1 MTTAETLSM
10 ETPMN
15 LRTVARRGL
24 GACPTPAALGP
35 GAGAA
40 PPRVPAATPT
50 PVDPV
55 SACSHG
61 PFSQPLLAFN
71 DTNFYTLAPGGDFE
85 GPTSWELSRG
95 ANIQPDGSRGGVL
108 DLPSGAQA
116 TSPPLCITSDYPK
129 ARSFVRNVAGSEGV
143 FFFVSHLRNGVW
155 TTPKNTGQFHGD
167 KTNWTLSGGINIQ
180 PSGTAGW
187 QQARF
192 TFVAG
197 GTKSRFQVDD
207 FWVDPKM
214 RG

>member
-1 MTTAETLSM
+1 
-10 ETPMN
+10 MN
-15 LRTVARRGL
+15 LRTLARHGFGAVLTVTALGL
-24 GACPTPAALGP
+24 GAGSAHAAITVS
-35 GAGAA
+35 A
-40 PPRVPAATPT
+40 PT
-50 PVDPV
+50 PVAPL

-61 PFSQPLLAFN
+61 VFSQPLLAFKDQN
-71 DTNFYTLAPGGDFE
+71 LYTLAPGGDFE

-95 ANIQPDGSRGGVL
+95 ASIQGDASRGGVL

-116 TSPPLCITSDYPK
+116 TSPPLCITSDYP
-129 ARSFVRNVAGSEGV
+129 RSRVFVRNVAGSEGV
-143 FFFVSHLRNGVW
+143 SFNVSYLRNGVW
-155 TTPKNTGQFHGD
+155 TAPKNTGQFHGD
-167 KTNWTLSGGINIQ
+167 KSAWTLSGGMNIQ
-180 PSGTAGW
+180 PSSAPGW

>member
-1 MTTAETLSM
+1 
-10 ETPMN
+10 MN
-15 LRTVARRGL
+15 LRTIARHGFGAALTVAALGL
-24 GACPTPAALGP
+24 GAGSAHAAV
-35 GAGAA
+35 A
-40 PPRVPAATPT
+40 VSMPT
-50 PVDPV
+50 PVAPL

-61 PFSQPLLAFN
+61 TFSQPLLAFKDN
-71 DTNFYTLAPGGDFE
+71 NFYTLAPGGDFE

-95 ANIQPDGSRGGVL
+95 ASIQGDGSRGGVL

-116 TSPPLCITSDYPK
+116 TSPPLCITSDYP
-129 ARSFVRNVAGSEGV
+129 RSRMFVRNVAGSEGV
-143 FFFVSHLRNGVW
+143 SFNVSYLRNGVW
-155 TTPKNTGQFHGD
+155 TAPKNTGQFHGD
-167 KTNWTLSGGINIQ
+167 KSGWTLSGGMNIQ
-180 PSGTAGW
+180 PSSTPGW

>member
-1 MTTAETLSM
+1 
-10 ETPMN
+10 MN
-15 LRTVARRGL
+15 LRTVARRGV
-24 GACPTPAALGP
+24 GAALTAAALGLS
-35 GAGAA
+35 AGSAHAA
-40 PPRVPAATPT
+40 VAASMPA
-50 PVDPV
+50 PVEPL

-61 PFSQPLLAFN
+61 EFSQPLLPFK
-71 DTNFYTLAPGGDFE
+71 DSSFYTLAPGGDFE

-95 ANIQPDGSRGGVL
+95 ANVQADASRGGTL

-116 TSPPLCITSDYPK
+116 TSPPVCITSDYPT
-129 ARSFVRNVAGSEGV
+129 ARMFVRNVVGSEGV
-143 FFFVSHLRNGVW
+143 YFYVSYLRNGAW
-155 TTPKNTGQFHGD
+155 TAPKNTGQFHGD
-167 KTNWTLSGGINIQ
+167 KSAWTLSGRMNIQ
-180 PSGTAGW
+180 PNSAAGW

>member
-1 MTTAETLSM
+1 
-10 ETPMN
+10 MN

-24 GACPTPAALGP
+24 GASLIAAALGL
-35 GAGAA
+35 GAGSAHAA
-40 PPRVPAATPT
+40 ATTVSTPT
-50 PVDPV
+50 PVAPI

-61 PFSQPLLAFN
+61 QFSQPLLPFK
-71 DTNFYTLAPGGDFE
+71 DKNFYTLAPGGDFE

-95 ANIQPDGSRGGVL
+95 ASIRSDASRGGVL

-129 ARSFVRNVAGSEGV
+129 SRLFVRNVAGAEGV
-143 FFFVSHLRNGVW
+143 SFYVSYLRSGVW
-155 TTPKNTGQFHGD
+155 TAPQSTGQAKGD
-167 KTNWTLSGGINIQ
+167 KGAWTLSGGMNIK
-180 PSGTAGW
+180 PSNTPGW

>member
-1 MTTAETLSM
+1 
-10 ETPMN
+10 MN

-24 GACPTPAALGP
+24 AAGLTAAALGL
-35 GAGAA
+35 GAGSAHAA
-40 PPRVPAATPT
+40 TTWSTPT
-50 PVDPV
+50 PVAPL

-61 PFSQPLLAFN
+61 QFSQPLLPFK
-71 DTNFYTLAPGGDFE
+71 DRNFYTLAPGGDFD

-95 ANIQPDGSRGGVL
+95 ASVQSVASRGGVL

-116 TSPPLCITSDYPK
+116 TSPPLCVTSDYPK
-129 ARSFVRNVAGSEGV
+129 ARTFVRNVVGSEGV
-143 FFFVSHLRNGVW
+143 FFYVSYLRDGVW
-155 TTPKNTGQFHGD
+155 TAPKNTGQFHGD
-167 KTNWTLSGGINIQ
+167 KSAWSLSNAMNIQ
-180 PSGTAGW
+180 PSHTAGW

-197 GTKSRFQVDD
+197 GTKSHFQVDD

>member
-1 MTTAETLSM
+1 
-10 ETPMN
+10 MN

-24 GACPTPAALGP
+24 GAGLTAAALVL
-35 GAGAA
+35 GAGSAH
-40 PPRVPAATPT
+40 AATTVSMPT
-50 PVDPV
+50 PVDPL
-55 SACSHG
+55 SSCSHG
-61 PFSQPLLAFN
+61 VFSQPLLAFK
-71 DTNFYTLAPGGDFE
+71 DKHLYTLAPGGDFE
-85 GPTSWELSRG
+85 GQTSWELSRG
-95 ANIQPDGSRGGVL
+95 ASVQPDASRGGVL

-129 ARSFVRNVAGSEGV
+129 SRLFVRNVAGAEGV
-143 FFFVSHLRNGVW
+143 SFYVSYLRNGLW

-167 KTNWTLSGGINIQ
+167 KSGWTLSGGMNIQ
-180 PSGTAGW
+180 PSSAPGW

>member
-1 MTTAETLSM
+1 
-10 ETPMN
+10 MN

-24 GACPTPAALGP
+24 GAGLTTAALSL
-35 GAGAA
+35 GAGSAHAA
-40 PPRVPAATPT
+40 TTVPTPT
-50 PVDPV
+50 PVAPL

-61 PFSQPLLAFN
+61 VFSQPLLPFK
-71 DTNFYTLAPGGDFE
+71 DKNFYTLAPGGDFE
-85 GPTSWELSRG
+85 GPTSWALSRG
-95 ANIQPDGSRGGVL
+95 ASVQPDASHGGVL

-116 TSPPLCITSDYPK
+116 TSPPVCITSDYPK
-129 ARSFVRNVAGSEGV
+129 SRLFVRNVVGSEGV
-143 FFFVSHLRNGVW
+143 SFNVSYLRNGVW
-155 TTPKNTGQFHGD
+155 TAPRNTGEFHGA
-167 KTNWTLSGGINIQ
+167 KSAWTLSGGMNIK
-180 PSGTAGW
+180 PSSTPGW